1 MARQPDPAL
10 RQTWRELI
18 SRQPLSGLS
27 IARFCETQEIST
39 ASFYKWRRELSQT
52 NDQQR
57 QAFLPVEIL
66 AGESIDDDMPLRVRL
81 TAGAVIEIPPQR
93 TDVLLAVI
101 EKIQTS
107 DPHSRPEQE
116 HKS

>member
-27 IARFCETQEIST
+27 IAQFCERQEIST
-39 ASFYKWRRELSQT
+39 ASFYKWRREFSQMT
-52 NDQQR
+52 VPQR
-57 QAFLPVEIL
+57 EAFLPVEVL
-66 AGESIDDDMPLRVRL
+66 ATEPSDNAPLRVRL

-107 DPHSRPEQE
+107 SPHSRPQQE
-116 HKS
+116 HTS

>member
-1 MARQPDPAL
+1 MARQLDAAL

-18 SRQPLSGLS
+18 SRQQRSGLS
-27 IARFCETQEIST
+27 IARFCETQGIST
-39 ASFYKWRRELSQT
+39 ASFYKWRREFSQMT
-52 NDQQR
+52 VPQR
-57 QAFLPVEIL
+57 QAFLPVEVL
-66 AGESIDDDMPLRVRL
+66 VTEPSDDAPLRVRL

-107 DPHSRPEQE
+107 LPHSRLQQE
-116 HKS
+116 HTS

>member
-1 MARQPDPAL
+1 MARLPDPAL

-27 IARFCETQEIST
+27 IARFCETQDIST

-52 NDQQR
+52 NTPKR

-66 AGESIDDDMPLRVRL
+66 AAESIHDDVPLRVRL
-81 TAGAVIEIPPQR
+81 TDGAVIEIPPQR

-107 DPHSRPEQE
+107 DPHSRPQQE
-116 HKS
+116 HAS